1 MYNTNYCFLSQ
12 KGHFPFTHVELIEF
26 DPLTNTVTNDSIQ
39 IPDWPPPTHIQAS
52 QQLLICP
59 AQAINAQIHFILS
72 LFCMIV

>member
-39 IPDWPPPTHIQAS
+39 IPD
-52 QQLLICP
+52 
-59 AQAINAQIHFILS
+59 
-72 LFCMIV
+72 